1 MVPFVVASFILLTGV
16 AAVSG
21 FEGFILPAGFGV
33 AGAAIAGTATTTY
46 TIVVLTNQN
55 LVLLRGSRIRVVAN
69 GPLERLPANTKVSR
83 AGGSAFIS
91 NWLIGAD
98 SYNATKSH
106 ERELSAMQNA

>member
-1 MVPFVVASFILLTGV
+1 MASFILLTGV

-69 GPLERLPANTKVSR
+69 GPLERLPANPQVTR

-91 NWLIGAD
+91 DWRIGEG